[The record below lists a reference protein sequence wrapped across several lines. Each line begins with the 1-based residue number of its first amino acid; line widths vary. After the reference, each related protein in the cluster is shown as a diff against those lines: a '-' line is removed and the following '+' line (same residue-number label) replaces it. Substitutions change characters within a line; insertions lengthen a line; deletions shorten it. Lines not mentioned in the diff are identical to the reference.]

1 MQGKHRNPG
10 DRLGPGGVGASQ
22 AGYRSFGRGGGYRRS
37 GRGKASLYAVRPP
50 PPLPQRR
57 IDVMLEAGRL
67 AAEYLVAKG
76 LLPASSLPL
85 QTASVR
91 SWPNGE
97 GGEIGRTSAL
107 ARLGRRRFDE
117 EDVGFE
123 PRNHKG
129 RGGRRRHGNG
139 SYSRQ
144 GSDWGRENGR
154 SGGWADSWPERDQ
167 GYSDAVYGDDFD
179 RGARW
184 PERNRGFYEAVEGDD
199 SDRRPVFE
207 DSGRGGGE
215 AARAMA
221 TDELSLVSKSE
232 STDES
237 ESEPESRKLADD
249 SGLRA
254 TADSEAKADQAIEAE
269 ESLKRMPDDAGVSDL
284 EIAEAE
290 KVKDSV
296 DVSACGETDKKNGLQ
311 VEAEDAAAPPC
322 PATEDKQADNC
333 GEAGI
338 NLLSLCGFAKVPTK
352 PRSLVP
358 NRNLKLDKALSTDEV
373 EKIDGEASGEGEL
386 GAKPERIPGLS
397 PQNDAVT
404 EQSPCSG
411 ELASEVSES
420 TTLNDSTCELSRSS
434 NVQVRE
440 ISRSL
445 SARLVDNSL
454 GHDLMSSMEGRCT
467 RSVSLPK
474 MSYFAHQQQERSQ
487 SQNSFQL
494 STKLFDTGIDGLPE
508 HLKREGLKRPREC
521 SQADKS
527 LHSPTAKRL
536 ELLPDHEMGGAL
548 EEEQLNNGDSL
559 PTAVADSVNKLEN
572 EGQLESSSFKICD
585 LNLVGAPDAN
595 NIPDDPVPD
604 HIASTSAPPL
614 SENDLPMDFG
624 LLIGKRCSD
633 TDGYTHHSSVE
644 DKDITVIDL
653 EDSPLQIIACDT
665 SKTEIDD
672 PEYRNLENLLNHA
685 VHNVDLPEIPDGYDL
700 TISEFLGND
709 MAGCSSVQG
718 DISNLQA
725 GIPFH
730 GAEGI
735 PGVEDSLYVTY
746 GEISFMEVWD
756 QPPPEYGK
764 FF

>member
-10 DRLGPGGVGASQ
+10 DRSGPGGVGASQ

-57 IDVMLEAGRL
+57 TDVMLEAGRL

-154 SGGWADSWPERDQ
+154 SGGWADSWPER
-167 GYSDAVYGDDFD
+167 
-179 RGARW
+179 ARVIRM
-184 PERNRGFYEAVEGDD
+184 PCTRNRGFYEAVEGDD

-237 ESEPESRKLADD
+237 ESEPESRKLAM
-249 SGLRA
+249 
-254 TADSEAKADQAIEAE
+254 TADQAIEAE

-358 NRNLKLDKALSTDEV
+358 NRNLKLDKALSIDEV

-445 SARLVDNSL
+445 SARLEDNSL

-624 LLIGKRCSD
+624 LLIGKRCN
-633 TDGYTHHSSVE
+633 
-644 DKDITVIDL
+644 ITVIDL